1 MVEKR
6 FRVLRII
13 GTIYKVLGWIILVI
27 GTLTSLGIF
36 VGGLL
41 GGAGMTQFVGRN
53 SQLAGLMGGVLGGL
67 AAAVVSF
74 VLTLVYFVF
83 VYGMGELIYLFLA
96 IEENTR
102 ATSAWIGRWLQAPAG
117 VPPAPPPQY

>member
-6 FRVLRII
+6 FRVLRVI
-13 GTIYKVLGWIILVI
+13 GTIYKILGWIILVV
-27 GTLTSLGIF
+27 GVLTSLGILLA
-36 VGGLL
+36 GLL
-41 GGAGMTQFVGRN
+41 GGAGMTQFMSRN
-53 SQLAGLMGGVLGGL
+53 SQLGGLMGGVLGGL
-67 AAAVVSF
+67 IASVVSF

-102 ATSAWIGRWLQAPAG
+102 ATSAWVGRWLQAPA
-117 VPPAPPPQY
+117 VPPTPPQQY

>member
-6 FRVLRII
+6 FRILRVI
-13 GTIYKVLGWIILVI
+13 GTIYKIWGWIILVL
-27 GTLTSLGIF
+27 GVLTSLGIL
-36 VGGLL
+36 VAGLV
-41 GGAGMTQFVGRN
+41 GGAGMTQFMSRN
-53 SQLAGLMGGVLGGL
+53 SQLGGLMSSVLGGL
-67 AAAVVSF
+67 IAAVVSF

-102 ATSAWIGRWLQAPAG
+102 ATSAWIGRSLQAPA
-117 VPPAPPPQY
+117 VPPTPPQQY

>member
-6 FRVLRII
+6 FRVLRVI
-13 GTIYKVLGWIILVI
+13 GTIYKILGWIILVV
-27 GTLTSLGIF
+27 GVLTSLGIL
-36 VGGLL
+36 VAGLV
-41 GGAGMTQFVGRN
+41 GGAGVTQFMSRN
-53 SQLAGLMGGVLGGL
+53 SQLGGLMGSVLGGL
-67 AAAVVSF
+67 IAAVVSF

-102 ATSAWIGRWLQAPAG
+102 ATSAWIGRSLQAPA
-117 VPPAPPPQY
+117 VPPTPPQQY